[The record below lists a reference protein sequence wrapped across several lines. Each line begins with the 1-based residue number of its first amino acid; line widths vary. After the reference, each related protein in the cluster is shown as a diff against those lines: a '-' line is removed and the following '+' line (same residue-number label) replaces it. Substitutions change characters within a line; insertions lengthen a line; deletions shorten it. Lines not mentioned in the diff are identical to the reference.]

1 DGIKLLDTQ
10 IDGVWRYVRE
20 LITALHDCS
29 SADENQWEIDVSLGY
44 LGNHPIEVVVN
55 DYLLESL
62 PESEIHPL
70 FHHGRVNPIVRSQQR
85 IERLKQAGRK
95 GVLAE
100 RLRLKYH
107 RLHRSCL
114 KRYGA
119 IKNLIQPSEQQ
130 YDLCHLTLPN
140 TWQHYQHV
148 DSPFLTTVHDLSNLI
163 CPELQNPSNVRTLA
177 DGLQFA
183 GKRDSNYLSVSLA
196 TKQQMIELLGI
207 PGERIRVVHNAVTHE
222 KFCPVYDP
230 DRLRAVHERYQLP
243 DDPFFLCLGT
253 IEPRKN
259 LANTIRAFRMMREE
273 HPDLPVHL
281 VLAGGTGWQ
290 KLDELRRIID
300 SDSRIR
306 YIGYVD
312 DPDLAAL
319 YSAARALCY
328 ASLYEGFGLPL
339 LEAMACGTPVI
350 YGDNSSMP
358 EFAAECGL
366 PVVSEDPHSIKQAF
380 HRLSTDRALHNQL
393 ASNAYARGQ
402 SLTWQKTARHTLSLY
417 RNLIENHRANSRYS
431 RRKKVA

>member
-1 DGIKLLDTQ
+1 
-10 IDGVWRYVRE
+10 
-20 LITALHDCS
+20 
-29 SADENQWEIDVSLGY
+29 
-44 LGNHPIEVVVN
+44 
-55 DYLLESL
+55 
-62 PESEIHPL
+62 
-70 FHHGRVNPIVRSQQR
+70 
-85 IERLKQAGRK
+85 LKHAGRK

-100 RLRLKYH
+100 RLRLKFH

-119 IKNLIQPSEQQ
+119 IKKFIQPSEQA
-130 YDLCHLTLPN
+130 YELCHLTLPN
-140 TWQHYQHV
+140 TWQHFQHV
-148 DSPFLTTVHDLSNLI
+148 ESPFLTTVHDLSNLI

-177 DGLQFA
+177 DGLKFA
-183 GKRDSNYLSVSLA
+183 GKRDSDFLSVSLA

-207 PGERIRVVHNAVTHE
+207 PDERIRVVHNAVTHD
-222 KFCPVYDP
+222 KFSPVYEP
-230 DRLRAVHERYQLP
+230 DRLRAVHRRYDLP
-243 DDPFFLCLGT
+243 DEAFFLCLGT

-259 LANTIRAFRMMREE
+259 LINTIRAFRMMREE

-281 VLAGGTGWQ
+281 ILAGGTGWQ
-290 KLDELRRIID
+290 KLDELRRMID

-312 DPDLAAL
+312 DSDLAAL
-319 YSAARALCY
+319 YSSAQALCY

-339 LEAMACGTPVI
+339 LESMACGTPVI

-358 EFAAECGL
+358 EFASECGL
-366 PVVSEDPHSIKQAF
+366 PVVSEDPHSIKHAF

-417 RNLIENHRANSRYS
+417 QNLIENHRANSRYS
-431 RRKKVA
+431 KRKKVA